1 MKIHI
6 NQLRNLLKRFYR
18 NIKNVSP
25 PFTYEES
32 VEFEEYYNI
41 FLKELK
47 GGEKRK

>member
-18 NIKNVSP
+18 NVKNISP
-25 PFTYEES
+25 PFLKEES
-32 VEFEEYYNI
+32 KEFEEFFNI

-47 GGEKRK
+47 EVNK